1 MQVPVE
7 TTNKHRAT
15 NKSKWKRAKGSSH
28 SGDQTSEQEWAL
40 AKPVNQSKKFKVQSL
55 VLSIKEKTSSAKIV
69 IRLIAGIKTGGRK
82 ASSTSIAGVG
92 AGHASVR
99 AIDLYASF
107 ASNEETILLEARQKH
122 PQNSSLPKAI
132 LKPSDASPVEG
143 TTM

>member
-1 MQVPVE
+1 MQLPVE

-40 AKPVNQSKKFKVQSL
+40 AKPVNQSKKFKAQSL

-69 IRLIAGIKTGGRK
+69 IRLISGIKTGGRK

-99 AIDLYASF
+99 AIDLYASS
-107 ASNEETILLEARQKH
+107 ASSEETGCPRDELPRQSPFNVLTKQPTQSCPIDVKART
-122 PQNSSLPKAI
+122 
-132 LKPSDASPVEG
+132 G
-143 TTM
+143 